1 MRLIGAMHSRLTR
14 RSLLVSAAAAAAA
27 RAGFWERKKP
37 AEWTGEEVRRLL
49 TDSPWA
55 KVMTVPLK
63 LEKPGERGPAT
74 WKDIPGAG
82 PTLPDSSPGGMIG
95 SPVGGIGAPKPKLP
109 QQAQIV
115 VRWMSA
121 APVRQA
127 LARLKYPG
135 DPGQAQR
142 FAERE
147 ETFYVIE
154 VLGVPSLVAY
164 RGPELIQTELHRTS
178 YLSTKTGRLL
188 RPDSTYVAVQ
198 GLFLGITIRF
208 PRHEPLSV
216 KDGWVEC
223 GGRTEQF
230 EFRQRFELRRMIS
243 GGRLEL

>member
-1 MRLIGAMHSRLTR
+1 MFAATAAGARG
-14 RSLLVSAAAAAAA
+14 A
-27 RAGFWERKKP
+27 FWERKQA
-37 AEWTGEEVRRLL
+37 AEWSEEEVRRML

-55 KVMTVPLK
+55 RVITVPLK
-63 LEKPGERGPAT
+63 LEKPAERGPAT

-82 PTLPDSSPGGMIG
+82 PTLPDSTPGGMIG

-121 APVRQA
+121 LPVRLA
-127 LARLKYPG
+127 LARHKYRDDAAEVRRPL
-135 DPGQAQR
+135 
-142 FAERE
+142 ERE
-147 ETFYVIE
+147 EDFYIIE

-164 RGPELIQTELHRTS
+164 RGPELIQTELHRS
-178 YLSTKTGRLL
+178 GYLRTKSGRLL

-208 PRHEPLSV
+208 PKNEPLSV

-223 GGRTEQF
+223 GGRSELF
-230 EFRQRFELRRMIS
+230 EFRQRFELRRMVY

>member
-1 MRLIGAMHSRLTR
+1 MQARLTR
-14 RSLLVSAAAAAAA
+14 RGFVLSAATAAGA
-27 RAGFWERKKP
+27 RAAFWDRKKS
-37 AEWTGEEVRRLL
+37 AEWTEEEVRRIL

-55 KVMTVPLK
+55 RVMAVPLK

-82 PTLPDSSPGGMIG
+82 PTLPDSAPGGMIG

-121 APVRQA
+121 LPVRQA
-127 LARLKYPG
+127 LARLKYPD
-135 DPGQAQR
+135 DPEQARR
-142 FAERE
+142 FLEPE
-147 ETFYVIE
+147 EHYYVLE

-164 RGPELIQTELHRTS
+164 RGPELIQTELHRSS

-208 PRHEPLSV
+208 SKSEPLTL

-223 GGRTEQF
+223 GGRTELF
-230 EFRQRFELRRMIS
+230 EFRQRFELRRMLY

>member
-1 MRLIGAMHSRLTR
+1 MTR
-14 RSLLVSAAAAAAA
+14 RGFLIAAGTNAAAQAA
-27 RAGFWERKKP
+27 FWDRKKS
-37 AEWTGEEVRRLL
+37 AEWTEEEVRRIL

-55 KVMTVPLK
+55 RVTAVPLK

-82 PTLPDSSPGGMIG
+82 PTLPDSAPGGMIG

-115 VRWMSA
+115 VRWASA
-121 APVRQA
+121 LPVRQA
-127 LARLKYPG
+127 LGRHKHPDDPDEAR
-135 DPGQAQR
+135 R

-147 ETFYVIE
+147 ESFYVLE

-164 RGPELIQTELHRTS
+164 RGPELIQTELHRSS
-178 YLSTKTGRLL
+178 YLRTKTGRLL

-208 PRHEPLSV
+208 PKSPPVTL

-223 GGRTEQF
+223 GGRTEPF
-230 EFRQRFELRRMIS
+230 EFRQRFELRRMMY